1 MVYCPK
7 AIMNSISSGPLNHA
21 PNANDRHHHQ
31 VLVRFPSLPPSNS
44 NPTDS
49 EGTEEHHAPA
59 AAAAD
64 GGLTS
69 SVSSGKSSS
78 TSSSSST
85 AAAASDVMGPS
96 CSTKKRKASTT
107 TANDNDATQHP
118 EGKQP
123 RKLKLPVV
131 PNLIGLSDPSTKMKL
146 YLNELVSFVKVQK
159 EIGQKRDEDG
169 QHHGSGEVKEEGGKK
184 RRVAKLDQQDDGEEL
199 TAVTSSTASEQVYVI
214 DEKAM
219 SSKEPI
225 ETIMRWMDSFQ
236 DDEMIQ
242 VSVGGGKLIL
252 CTHQMHYLK
261 HMFISNFIL
270 FIYSLS
276 YLLCRI

>member
-1 MVYCPK
+1 
-7 AIMNSISSGPLNHA
+7 MNSISSSPLNHA

-78 TSSSSST
+78 SWTSSSSST
-85 AAAASDVMGPS
+85 AAAAASDVMDGDYRPS

-107 TANDNDATQHP
+107 AANNNDATQHLP
-118 EGKQP
+118 EGQQP

-131 PNLIGLSDPSTKMKL
+131 PDLIGLSDPSAKMKL

-159 EIGQKRDEDG
+159 EIEQKRDEDG
-169 QHHGSGEVKEEGGKK
+169 QQHGSGEVKEEGGKK
-184 RRVAKLDQQDDGEEL
+184 RRISKLDQQDDDGEEL
-199 TAVTSSTASEQVYVI
+199 TAVTSSTSSEQVYVI

-225 ETIMRWMDSFQ
+225 ETVMKWMDSFQ

-242 VSVGGGKLIL
+242 VSVGVNL
-252 CTHQMHYLK
+252 CT
-261 HMFISNFIL
+261 
-270 FIYSLS
+270 
-276 YLLCRI
+276 

>member
-1 MVYCPK
+1 
-7 AIMNSISSGPLNHA
+7 MNSISSNPLNHA

-31 VLVRFPSLPPSNS
+31 VLVRFPSLPPSTS

-49 EGTEEHHAPA
+49 DGTEEHAPA

-69 SVSSGKSSS
+69 SVSSGKSTSSS

-85 AAAASDVMGPS
+85 AAAASDGMDGDSRPT
-96 CSTKKRKASTT
+96 CSTKKRKASA
-107 TANDNDATQHP
+107 TADNNDATQHLP
-118 EGKQP
+118 EGQQP

-131 PNLIGLSDPSTKMKL
+131 PDLIGLSDPSAKMKL

-159 EIGQKRDEDG
+159 EIEQKRDEDG
-169 QHHGSGEVKEEGGKK
+169 QHGSGGEVKEEGGKK
-184 RRVAKLDQQDDGEEL
+184 RRVSKLDQQDDGGEEL
-199 TAVTSSTASEQVYVI
+199 TAVTSSTSSEQLIVI
-214 DEKAM
+214 DEKDM

-225 ETIMRWMDSFQ
+225 ETVVQWMDTFQ

-242 VSVGGGKLIL
+242 VSVWVWV
-252 CTHQMHYLK
+252 
-261 HMFISNFIL
+261 SPNVL
-270 FIYSLS
+270 FETYRL
-276 YLLCRI
+276 

>member
-1 MVYCPK
+1 MVYCPD
-7 AIMNSISSGPLNHA
+7 AIMNSISSSRPLNNHA

-59 AAAAD
+59 AAATD

-69 SVSSGKSSS
+69 SVCSGKSSS
-78 TSSSSST
+78 TSSSST

-96 CSTKKRKASTT
+96 CSTKKRKASTAA
-107 TANDNDATQHP
+107 ANNNDATQHLP
-118 EGKQP
+118 EGQQP

-131 PNLIGLSDPSTKMKL
+131 PNLIGLSDPSAKMKL

-159 EIGQKRDEDG
+159 EIEQKRDEDR
-169 QHHGSGEVKEEGGKK
+169 QNHGSGEVKEEGGKK
-184 RRVAKLDQQDDGEEL
+184 RRVAKLEHQDYGEEL

-225 ETIMRWMDSFQ
+225 ETVMHWMDSFQ

-242 VSVGGGKLIL
+242 VSVDMGV
-252 CTHQMHYLK
+252 
-261 HMFISNFIL
+261 N
-270 FIYSLS
+270 
-276 YLLCRI
+276 